1 MRSARE
7 WLDELLLRSP
17 ASLRSLRDIPFM
29 GNLIHRLSHRM
40 VSQDHKV
47 WARVESGAA
56 QGLWLE
62 LKPRTGQSYARG
74 EVETTV
80 QSSLVER
87 LRPGMIFYDL
97 GANIGLFTLLG
108 ARLVGE
114 TGRVFSFEPDPVN
127 AARLRRNIV
136 RNQFENVTIV
146 EAGVWSSSGEFDF
159 VAADERS
166 PDRGVGKFIAHD
178 GRPCGT
184 PTRCVSLDD
193 FILAAPAP
201 DAVKCDVEGAEIE
214 VLCGAVRTLRM
225 KRPWIICETHSL
237 ENDRCVRKILS
248 RLGYTLETMDNNH
261 VVASP

>member
-127 AARLRRNIV
+127 SARLLRNIV
-136 RNQFENVTIV
+136 RNQF
-146 EAGVWSSSGEFDF
+146 
-159 VAADERS
+159 
-166 PDRGVGKFIAHD
+166 
-178 GRPCGT
+178 
-184 PTRCVSLDD
+184 
-193 FILAAPAP
+193 
-201 DAVKCDVEGAEIE
+201 
-214 VLCGAVRTLRM
+214 
-225 KRPWIICETHSL
+225 
-237 ENDRCVRKILS
+237 
-248 RLGYTLETMDNNH
+248 
-261 VVASP
+261 